1 MTKAKAIII
10 TAMMAIME
18 AAIVAGA
25 YRIEV
30 KGFYVFMALLALY
43 GFISEN
49 ADFFRWLRKEEPKEP
64 EHLTTEE
71 ADIWA
76 YDDEK
81 EDYAKLF
88 ESAEED
94 GNDGRTEA

>member
-25 YRIEV
+25 YRIEI
-30 KGFYVFMALLALY
+30 KSFYVFVGLLALY

-49 ADFFRWLRKEEPKEP
+49 VDFYHWLRNEMPKEP
-64 EHLTTEE
+64 EHLATEE

-81 EDYAKLF
+81 LDYAKLF
-88 ESAEED
+88 ESAEGGE
-94 GNDGRTEA
+94 GDGRTEA